1 MRREGVV
8 NVQVSVLGSV
18 GVRGDGDEIEL
29 GTRLRR
35 LLAVLAL
42 SNQSVVSTDRL
53 VEIVWSGQPPD
64 GAEATLRSYMTRLRR
79 ALGSREQRI
88 VFREPGYVIDLAIGE
103 LDSALFEEEL
113 DLGLHYLRTADS
125 ATARRILEGAVARWR
140 GPAYA
145 GFGDEEWARP
155 ECVRLHERLVE
166 AREALIEACLADGL
180 NEEATAEA
188 HALAESEPLRERPRV
203 LLMRAMYADGRQA
216 EALRVSAAY
225 RRYLADET
233 GLDPSEEIVDLERR
247 IARSDTGLTGGVKAL
262 RGYEVGERIGEGAF
276 SVVHRAIQ
284 PGIERDVAI
293 KIFRAELAD
302 QPDFIRR
309 FEFEARTVAR
319 IEHPNVVPLFDFWRE
334 PGAAYLVM
342 RLLPGG
348 SVEQALRSRGPYSR
362 EQTVRLLADV
372 GGALETAHRSGVVHR
387 DVRPANLLL
396 DTDGTTYLADFGI
409 ALPTAAIDDLPIRSP
424 AYAAPEVL
432 RGEPAGAQAD
442 VLSLAVTT
450 FEVLTGRLP
459 FADSLDRA
467 DLVRRQLSDPLPP
480 VRATR
485 TDLPPAVDDTLARAT
500 AKAAGDRY
508 ATVASFVDDMCA
520 ALDPHVG
527 ATRPIPTVWHR
538 PVDNPYVGL
547 HAFDEEDA
555 ELFFGRE
562 NLVAELL
569 DALEQRPMVTVVGP
583 SGTGK
588 SSVVRAGVLPAIRRG
603 AIPGSD
609 RWFVATMVP
618 GPDPIDALETALL
631 RVAVNPPATLRE
643 QLAEPGGLLR
653 AIRRVLPD
661 EHTRLLLVVDQF
673 EELFT
678 QARDADERDRF
689 LVELANAVGPDESP
703 LRVIATLRADH
714 YDAPLQHASIAELV
728 THGTVTV
735 RPMKPDELERA
746 IRLPAESVGVAVE
759 PALATELV
767 AGLNARP
774 AALPLLQFSL
784 TELFDRRVSDV
795 MLLSS
800 HHELGGLTGALAARA
815 DRILAA
821 GDPADEAE
829 VRRIFGRLVTFG
841 DGAEDTRR
849 RALRSEFG
857 DGERTAW
864 LLDAF
869 VASRLLSTD
878 RDPATR
884 EPTVEVAHEA
894 LLRDWPRLRE
904 WLVEDRELRRSVGAI
919 GVAASAWDRG
929 GRQATDVY
937 RGGRLESARLLAE
950 RSPEWLRPIDHEFL
964 EASQAQAEVER
975 TSEQRRVRRLRRLVA
990 GTAAALVVALV
1001 AGGLAFTQQQR
1012 ADREAQAAGNRA
1024 EEAATARDE
1033 AELAELLARSAA
1045 AAVDRPEQ
1053 SLLLALEARRRQPGP
1068 VTTAALL
1075 DAIAS
1080 AGLGGQVQAMQR
1092 LPDSKCSGLGIRRR
1106 ITPDGLWEYA
1116 AADGDLLSKDL
1127 LTGEV
1132 TIRGTA
1138 PGPCP
1143 SWWEDAETGMRMG
1156 NLDDRSNEN
1165 WVGSE
1170 DQAWTRVDS
1179 RHGSGRGV
1187 RPDTHRG
1194 SHPVR
1199 SGQPIQQL
1207 GVG

>member
-1 MRREGVV
+1 M

-35 LLAVLAL
+35 LLAALAL

-166 AREALIEACLADGL
+166 ARESLIEACLADGL

-247 IARSDTGLTGGVKAL
+247 IASSDTGLTGGVKAL

-372 GGALETAHRSGVVHR
+372 GGALETAHRAGVVHR

-409 ALPTAAIDDLPIRSP
+409 ALPTSAIDDLPIKSP

-467 DLVRRQLSDPLPP
+467 DLVRRQLYDPLPP

-767 AGLNARP
+767 AGLSARP

-821 GDPADEAE
+821 GGPADEAE

-894 LLRDWPRLRE
+894 LLRDWPRLRD

-964 EASQAQAEVER
+964 EASQAAGRRGTHQR
-975 TSEQRRVRRLRRLVA
+975 TAACPPSASAGRRHGGSIVRRSRGRRRRIHP
-990 GTAAALVVALV
+990 TAAGRP
-1001 AGGLAFTQQQR
+1001 GGP
-1012 ADREAQAAGNRA
+1012 
-1024 EEAATARDE
+1024 
-1033 AELAELLARSAA
+1033 S
-1045 AAVDRPEQ
+1045 
-1053 SLLLALEARRRQPGP
+1053 RRQPG
-1068 VTTAALL
+1068 
-1075 DAIAS
+1075 
-1080 AGLGGQVQAMQR
+1080 
-1092 LPDSKCSGLGIRRR
+1092 
-1106 ITPDGLWEYA
+1106 
-1116 AADGDLLSKDL
+1116 
-1127 LTGEV
+1127 
-1132 TIRGTA
+1132 
-1138 PGPCP
+1138 
-1143 SWWEDAETGMRMG
+1143 
-1156 NLDDRSNEN
+1156 
-1165 WVGSE
+1165 
-1170 DQAWTRVDS
+1170 
-1179 RHGSGRGV
+1179 
-1187 RPDTHRG
+1187 RG
-1194 SHPVR
+1194 SR
-1199 SGQPIQQL
+1199 NGS
-1207 GVG
+1207 